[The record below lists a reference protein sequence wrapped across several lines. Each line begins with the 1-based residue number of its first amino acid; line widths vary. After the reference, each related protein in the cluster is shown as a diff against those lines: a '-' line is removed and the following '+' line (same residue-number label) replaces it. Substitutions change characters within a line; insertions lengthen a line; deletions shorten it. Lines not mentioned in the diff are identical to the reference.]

1 MYATPSGQIGSS
13 GAGATLMRDEPPRAE
28 SLDVALAKRASRGD
42 RAAQAKIARRV
53 LPRVRKVAR
62 SLAASTAD
70 ADDAAQHA
78 LLEVLRSCHT
88 YRGDASLDRW
98 AARIATRAALRHL
111 KRERKR
117 STASDAGVEDAMD
130 ASGGDS
136 PLADA
141 LPRGLQAY
149 LRELPEAQRSALVL
163 HHALGYS
170 LDEVAELTEVSPN
183 TVKGRLR
190 LGLSTLRKL
199 VRREQKI
206 GAPAQ
211 QPEAVR

>member
-1 MYATPSGQIGSS
+1 MGEQ
-13 GAGATLMRDEPPRAE
+13 RAE
-28 SLDVALAKRASRGD
+28 VTSVDVALTRRAAKGE
-42 RAAQAKIARRV
+42 RAAQAVIAQRV

-78 LLEVLRSCHT
+78 LLEVLRSCHSF
-88 YRGDASLDRW
+88 RGDASLERW

-111 KRERKR
+111 QRERKR
-117 STASDAGVEDAMD
+117 STASDAVVEDTADHRM
-130 ASGGDS
+130 ASSG
-136 PLADA
+136 LAEQ

-149 LRELPEAQRSALVL
+149 LRELPEAQRTALVL

-170 LDEVAELTEVSPN
+170 LDEVAELTDVSPN

-190 LGLSTLRKL
+190 LGMGTLRKL
-199 VRREQKI
+199 VRREQRI
-206 GAPAQ
+206 GAPAGHATLQ
-211 QPEAVR
+211 EVAR

>member
-1 MYATPSGQIGSS
+1 MGDDAASVTS
-13 GAGATLMRDEPPRAE
+13 M
-28 SLDVALAKRASRGD
+28 DVALARKAAQGD
-42 RAAQAKIARRV
+42 RTAQATVARRV

-62 SLAASTAD
+62 SLAATTPD

-78 LLEVLRSCHT
+78 LLEVLRSCHSF
-88 YRGDASLDRW
+88 RGDASLERW

-111 KRERKR
+111 QRERRR
-117 STASDAGVEDAMD
+117 STASDAAVEDAID
-130 ASGGDS
+130 LHPKTCG
-136 PLADA
+136 LAED

-149 LRELPEAQRSALVL
+149 LRELPEAQRTALVL

-170 LDEVAELTEVSPN
+170 LDEVAELTNVSPN

-190 LGLSTLRKL
+190 LGLGALRKL

-206 GAPAQ
+206 GAPTLQ
-211 QPEAVR
+211 EATR

>member
-1 MYATPSGQIGSS
+1 
-13 GAGATLMRDEPPRAE
+13 MRENAAE
-28 SLDVALAKRASRGD
+28 SASTDVVMARKASQGD
-42 RAAQAKIARRV
+42 RSAQAIIARRV

-62 SLAASTAD
+62 SLAASAAD

-88 YRGDASLDRW
+88 FRGDASLERW

-111 KRERKR
+111 QRERKR
-117 STASDAGVEDAMD
+117 STAGDEVIEDA
-130 ASGGDS
+130 
-136 PLADA
+136 ADA
-141 LPRGLQAY
+141 RSGRSGLAEELPRGLQAY

-170 LDEVAELTEVSPN
+170 LDEVAELTDVSPN

-190 LGLSTLRKL
+190 LGLAALRKL
-199 VRREQKI
+199 VRREQRI
-206 GAPAQ
+206 GAPTTPATAT
-211 QPEAVR
+211 EAAR

>member
-1 MYATPSGQIGSS
+1 MQPGAAEVPSIE
-13 GAGATLMRDEPPRAE
+13 L
-28 SLDVALAKRASRGD
+28 ALARKAAEGD
-42 RAAQAKIARRV
+42 RAAQATIARRV

-62 SLAASTAD
+62 SLASTTAD

-88 YRGDASLDRW
+88 YRGDASLERW

-117 STASDAGVEDAMD
+117 STAADEGIQDAADLRPRGSGLAED
-130 ASGGDS
+130 
-136 PLADA
+136 

-163 HHALGYS
+163 HHAMGYS
-170 LDEVAELTEVSPN
+170 LDEVAQLTEVSPN

-190 LGLSTLRKL
+190 LGLAALRKL
-199 VRREQKI
+199 VRREQRI
-206 GAPAQ
+206 GAPTQAT
-211 QPEAVR
+211 EAAR